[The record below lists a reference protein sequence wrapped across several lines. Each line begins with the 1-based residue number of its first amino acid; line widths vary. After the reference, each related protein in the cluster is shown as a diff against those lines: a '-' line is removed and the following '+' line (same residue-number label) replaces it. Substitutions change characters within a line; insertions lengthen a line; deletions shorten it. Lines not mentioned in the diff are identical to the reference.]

1 MSIKINRFESIPL
14 RKSPIELKI
23 INKTAI
29 LIKDHTDDNI
39 VSYIQLFND
48 SGKNKELANL
58 IIQTIEEYI
67 ESETN
72 AED

>member
-1 MSIKINRFESIPL
+1 MSIKIDRFEAIPL